1 VSDNEEI
8 VHQKVYSVD
17 WDNSCRDKLAY
28 FKKQGMPDLAKTRP
42 EEVFKMKR
50 MYLGGSTYR
59 EVAMTFHK
67 KLPLVLFLSERE
79 KWYQEKA
86 EKAEMIAESLIQNHS
101 FIRADNTLFVTELIT
116 FWKEYYR
123 KQIQE
128 YNRTQDGK
136 IVQSLDLKS
145 LERCLKLIEFYEKSG
160 NSEEKLSAPLI
171 SFNLGPPEKGSI
183 MNIPSGDKTKLDSS
197 KVFEFLAE
205 MKKQKDD
212 EEEENA

>member
-1 VSDNEEI
+1 MSDNEEI

-79 KWYQEKA
+79 KWYQEKVLYRLVR
-86 EKAEMIAESLIQNHS
+86 KINQYG
-101 FIRADNTLFVTELIT
+101 TEN
-116 FWKEYYR
+116 EYYTP
-123 KQIQE
+123 K
-128 YNRTQDGK
+128 
-136 IVQSLDLKS
+136 
-145 LERCLKLIEFYEKSG
+145 
-160 NSEEKLSAPLI
+160 P
-171 SFNLGPPEKGSI
+171 
-183 MNIPSGDKTKLDSS
+183 
-197 KVFEFLAE
+197 FLHY
-205 MKKQKDD
+205 QFL
-212 EEEENA
+212 